1 MKTTRKNFLATVA
14 GSLAAAV
21 LRPGDLLAA
30 PPDAFEP
37 HHFRGLVGE
46 PFVFDPGDR
55 SGPVY
60 MVLAAYS
67 DRAPSNGTHQFTLTF
82 QAPAGDRLKEGTY
95 SVAQDRMGS
104 LRVFIVPTGTDSAG
118 RTLFRADFNLLTPK

>member
-82 QAPAGDRLKEGTY
+82 QAIHTMNDE
-95 SVAQDRMGS
+95 Q
-104 LRVFIVPTGTDSAG
+104 IEW
-118 RTLFRADFNLLTPK
+118 FRAGGALNIIRKKQLG